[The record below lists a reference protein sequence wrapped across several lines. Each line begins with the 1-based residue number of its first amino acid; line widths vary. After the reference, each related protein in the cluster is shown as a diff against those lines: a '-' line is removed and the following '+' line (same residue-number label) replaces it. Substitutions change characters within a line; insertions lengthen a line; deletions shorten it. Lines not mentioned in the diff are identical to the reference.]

1 MIQRSWR
8 YVGMVP
14 QDCNTFHQIFFF
26 SVELWRLWLWDFLF
40 SHTLMDTLPI
50 FRHLLKFDYMSLSG
64 VRLRGQ
70 VYDQNTVH

>member
-1 MIQRSWR
+1 MIQRSCR

-14 QDCNTFHQIFFF
+14 QDCNTFHHFFF
-26 SVELWRLWLWDFLF
+26 QRGALAFMALGFPF